1 MNYNIAEQALAFDR
15 VLPWEGQVPAC
26 EILPDGRAF
35 LRLTAPEARSVSVV
49 IMDEEYPCVRTENGI
64 WEMELPFRTG
74 HHYVQFKLDGAEV
87 LTPLLPIS
95 YGYSRPYNYVEL
107 PVPGYVGDEKE
118 TCNTKEA
125 GQVESASL
133 RSDTNPCGETC
144 AEVSGE
150 DFWHIKNVPHGSVR
164 REYFFSSVTGE
175 WESCVVYTPADYDWQ
190 TDKTFPV
197 LYLQHGHGEN
207 ETSWTTAGK
216 VQFILDNL
224 FAGKKAVP
232 FAVVMCNGMVQ
243 TVTEDGRRI
252 VDFMLLEQQLLTDVI
267 PFVEQKLRIGGSK
280 ERRAMAGLSMG
291 SLQTSII
298 GFNHPEY
305 FSALGVFSGFVSD
318 MIQGTELDM
327 VDRESGSNE
336 HLRIL
341 DDAESFHQTF
351 PVFFRAIGDEDPYRH
366 YFDADDKMLEGHGIT
381 HTRRIYHGIH
391 DWNVWRQCIRD
402 FAQMIFR

>member
-1 MNYNIAEQALAFDR
+1 MNYNRAEQALAFDR

-26 EILPDGRAF
+26 EIQADGRAF
-35 LRLTAPEARSVSVV
+35 LRLAAPEAQNVSVV
-49 IMDEEYPCVRTENGI
+49 IMDEEYPCTRREDGV
-64 WEMELPFRTG
+64 WEMEFPFRTG

-107 PVPGYVGDEKE
+107 PVPKKTGSTGDRGDALSE
-118 TCNTKEA
+118 
-125 GQVESASL
+125 GQ
-133 RSDTNPCGETC
+133 CGEKLE
-144 AEVSGE
+144 EVSGD
-150 DFWHIKNVPHGSVR
+150 DFYQIKDVPHGSVR

-175 WESCVVYTPADYDWQ
+175 WGSCTVYTPAAYEEE

-207 ETSWTTAGK
+207 ETGWTTAGK
-216 VQFILDNL
+216 IQFILDNL
-224 FAGKKAVP
+224 IAEGKAVP

-252 VDFMLLEQQLLTDVI
+252 VDFMLLEPQLLTDVI
-267 PFVEQKLRIGGSK
+267 PFVEKKFRIGGSR

-298 GFNHPEY
+298 GFTHPEY
-305 FSALGVFSGFVSD
+305 FCALGVFSGFVTD
-318 MIQGTELDM
+318 MMQGTELDM
-327 VDRESGSNE
+327 VDRGPGNNE

-341 DDAESFHQTF
+341 DDAQSFARTF
-351 PVFFRAIGDEDPYRH
+351 PVFFRAIGDKDPYKNF
-366 YFDADDKMLEGHGIT
+366 FDADDQMLEARRIT
-381 HTRRIYHGIH
+381 HIRRIYHGIH

-402 FAQMIFR
+402 FAQMIFQ

>member
-15 VLPWEGQVPAC
+15 ILPWEGQVPAC
-26 EILPDGRAF
+26 ETRPDGRSF
-35 LRLTAPEARSVSVV
+35 LRLAAPEAHTVSVV

-64 WEMELPFRTG
+64 WEMELPFQTG
-74 HHYVQFKLDGAEV
+74 YHYVQFKLDGAEI

-107 PVPGYVGDEKE
+107 PVPEYA
-118 TCNTKEA
+118 EA
-125 GQVESASL
+125 
-133 RSDTNPCGETC
+133 
-144 AEVSGE
+144 SGE

-164 REYFFSSVTGE
+164 REYFYSSVTGE
-175 WESCVVYTPADYDWQ
+175 WESCVVYTPADYERQ
-190 TDKTFPV
+190 TGKTFPV

-207 ETSWTTAGK
+207 EAGWTTAGK

-224 FAGKKAVP
+224 FAGKKAVS

-305 FSALGVFSGFVSD
+305 FNALGVFSGFVSD

-327 VDRESGSNE
+327 VDRAPGGNE

-366 YFDADDKMLEGHGIT
+366 YFDADDKMLEEHGIKS
-381 HTRRIYHGIH
+381 TRRIYKGIH

>member
-1 MNYNIAEQALAFDR
+1 MKYNIAEQALAFDR

-26 EILPDGRAF
+26 EIRPDGRAF
-35 LRLTAPEARSVSVV
+35 LRLAAPEARTVAVV
-49 IMDEEYPCVRTENGI
+49 ISDEEYPCTRREDGV
-64 WEMELPFRTG
+64 WEMELPFQTG
-74 HHYVQFKLDGAEV
+74 HHYVQLKLDGAEV

-107 PVPGYVGDEKE
+107 PATAYAGEKRKDSHIRKAE
-118 TCNTKEA
+118 YA
-125 GQVESASL
+125 ESGS
-133 RSDTNPCGETC
+133 SDSSTDPRAEGCP
-144 AEVSGE
+144 EVSGD
-150 DFWHIKNVPHGSVR
+150 DFWHIKDVPHGSVR
-164 REYFFSSVTGE
+164 REYFYSSVTEE
-175 WESCVVYTPADYDWQ
+175 WESCIVYTPADYEKQ
-190 TDKTFPV
+190 PDKTFPV

-224 FAGKKAVP
+224 FAEKKAVP

-243 TVTEDGRRI
+243 TVTKDGRRI
-252 VDFMLLEQQLLTDVI
+252 VDFMLLEKQLLTDVI

-305 FSALGVFSGFVSD
+305 FSALGIFSGFVTD
-318 MIQGTELDM
+318 MMQGTELDM
-327 VDRESGSNE
+327 VDRGPGSNE

-341 DDAESFHQTF
+341 EDADAFARTF
-351 PVFFRAIGDEDPYRH
+351 PVYFRAIGDEDPYRH
-366 YFDADDKMLEGHGIT
+366 FFDADDKMLEEHGIT

-402 FAQMIFR
+402 FAQLIFR

>member
-1 MNYNIAEQALAFDR
+1 MNYNITEQALAFDR

-26 EILPDGRAF
+26 EICPDGRAF
-35 LRLTAPEARSVSVV
+35 LRLAAPEAQKVSVV
-49 IMDEEYPCVRTENGI
+49 IMDEEYPCTRGEDGV

-107 PVPGYVGDEKE
+107 PAPAYAGEK
-118 TCNTKEA
+118 
-125 GQVESASL
+125 
-133 RSDTNPCGETC
+133 C
-144 AEVSGE
+144 AEASDE

-164 REYFFSSVTGE
+164 REYFYSSVTNE
-175 WESCVVYTPADYDWQ
+175 WESCVIYTPADYEKQ
-190 TDKTFPV
+190 PEKTFPV

-207 ETSWTTAGK
+207 ETGWTTAGK
-216 VQFILDNL
+216 LQFILDNL
-224 FAGKKAVP
+224 IAEGKAVP

-252 VDFMLLEQQLLTDVI
+252 VDFMLLEPQLLNDVI
-267 PFVEQKLRIGGSK
+267 PFVESKFRIGGSK

-298 GFNHPEY
+298 GFTHSEY
-305 FSALGVFSGFVSD
+305 FSALGVFSGFVTD
-318 MIQGTELDM
+318 MMQGAELDM
-327 VDRESGSNE
+327 VDRGPGDNA

-341 DDAESFHQTF
+341 EDAQTFACTF
-351 PVFFRAIGDEDPYRH
+351 PVFFRAIGDEDPYKH
-366 YFDADDKMLEGHGIT
+366 FFDADDRMLEEYGIS
-381 HTRRIYHGIH
+381 HIRRIYNGVH

-402 FAQMIFR
+402 FAQMIFREET

>member
-1 MNYNIAEQALAFDR
+1 MNYNRAEQALAFDR
-15 VLPWEGQVPAC
+15 ILPWEGQVPAC
-26 EILPDGRAF
+26 EIQADGRAF
-35 LRLTAPEARSVSVV
+35 LRLAAPEAQNVSVV
-49 IMDEEYPCVRTENGI
+49 IMDEEYPCTRREDGV

-107 PVPGYVGDEKE
+107 PVPKKTGSTGDRGDALSE
-118 TCNTKEA
+118 
-125 GQVESASL
+125 GQ
-133 RSDTNPCGETC
+133 CGEKLE
-144 AEVSGE
+144 EVSGD
-150 DFWHIKNVPHGSVR
+150 DFYQIKDVPHGSVR

-175 WESCVVYTPADYDWQ
+175 WESCTVYTPAAYEEE

-207 ETSWTTAGK
+207 ETGWTTAGK
-216 VQFILDNL
+216 LQFILDNL
-224 FAGKKAVP
+224 IAEGKAVP

-252 VDFMLLEQQLLTDVI
+252 VDFMLLEPQLLTDVI
-267 PFVEQKLRIGGSK
+267 PFVEKKFRIGGSR

-298 GFNHPEY
+298 GFTHPEY
-305 FSALGVFSGFVSD
+305 FCALGVFSGFVTD
-318 MIQGTELDM
+318 MMQGTELDM
-327 VDRESGSNE
+327 VDRGPGNNE

-341 DDAESFHQTF
+341 DDAQSFARTF
-351 PVFFRAIGDEDPYRH
+351 PVFFRAIGDKDPYKNF
-366 YFDADDKMLEGHGIT
+366 FDADDQMLEARRIT
-381 HTRRIYHGIH
+381 HIRRIYHGIH

-402 FAQMIFR
+402 FAQMIFQ